1 MFERKKIEG
10 PRGLR
15 IIIVGCGKVGATLVE
30 QLVKEGHSVTVIDQ
44 NVKRLQALTAQYDIM
59 GLEGNGASYSI
70 QQEAGIESADLF
82 IAVTG
87 SDELNLLCCTVA
99 KRTGNCAAIA
109 RVRTPDY
116 SREVG
121 YLREKLG
128 LAMIINPELEAASEA
143 ARILLV
149 PTALEVD
156 SFAHGQAEM
165 IKIKIPEDNLL
176 SGMTLADVGKS
187 ISQEILVCGVER
199 GGKVTIPR
207 GAFRVHGGDI
217 LSVAGSRPVIKRF
230 LADIGFKNNQIR
242 SAMIVGGGKSAYYL
256 ATQLLSMGIE
266 VKIIEIKKERCE
278 ELSVLLPQAVIING
292 DGTDESLLQEEGIET
307 VDSVVALTGIDEENI
322 LLTLYAK
329 RVSNA
334 KIITKIN
341 RITFKEVIN
350 SLDLGSVIYPKYIT
364 AEAIIRFVRAKKDSM
379 DNNNIESL
387 YHMFDQRAEAIEF
400 HLDGPSQVTG
410 VPLRDLPL
418 KKDLLVTSIY
428 RNGKVRIPS
437 GQDTLLP
444 GDTVMIVT
452 THTGFNDIRDILA

>member
-1 MFERKKIEG
+1 MFERNKIEA

-44 NVKRLQALTAQYDIM
+44 SAKRLQALTAQYDIM

-70 QQEAGIESADLF
+70 LQEAGIESADLF

-116 SREVG
+116 SREVS

-165 IKIKIPEDNLL
+165 IKIKVPEGNVLD
-176 SGMTLADVGKS
+176 GMTLADLGKT
-187 ISQEILVCGVER
+187 ISQDILVCGAER
-199 GGKVTIPR
+199 EGKVTIP
-207 GAFRVHGGDI
+207 GGSFRVKGGDI

-230 LADIGFKNNQIR
+230 LAGIGFKNNQIR
-242 SAMIVGGGKSAYYL
+242 STMIIGGGKSAYYL

-307 VDSVVALTGIDEENI
+307 VDSVVAMTGIDEENI

-341 RITFKEVIN
+341 RITFKDVIN

-364 AEAIIRFVRAKKDSM
+364 AEAIIRFVRAKRTPWTTTTS
-379 DNNNIESL
+379 
-387 YHMFDQRAEAIEF
+387 RACIIC
-400 HLDGPSQVTG
+400 LTGGPRPSSSIWTG
-410 VPLRDLPL
+410 PL
-418 KKDLLVTSIY
+418 K
-428 RNGKVRIPS
+428 
-437 GQDTLLP
+437 
-444 GDTVMIVT
+444 
-452 THTGFNDIRDILA
+452 